1 LTAPPDEDA
10 LLRAAAAGDR
20 AALEAFVE
28 AAAPAAWALLRRLTA
43 DAATAEDALQE
54 TFVAAWQA
62 APQWRGDGPAR
73 AWLLGIAR
81 RQAARTWRRRAGEP
95 PTTDEL
101 GALAVAAG
109 WGADPEALAAR
120 AEDRARLLAA
130 LASLSPADREAITR
144 VDLEGLRPAE
154 LAAARRRGPRRPP
167 PRPPARPPAGGR
179 VSPGVALLLLALL
192 GVGALLL
199 AQALAARAARA
210 REGQPVGPL
219 PAAWAHLAGA
229 DALLWFHSPRCGP
242 CRAMRPA
249 AEALAAA
256 GRLVPVDVTADLA
269 LAQALGVR
277 ATPTTVR
284 LRAGMVVAVR
294 LGALRAAELEAL
306 AG

>member
-1 LTAPPDEDA
+1 MTAPPDEDA

-20 AALEAFVE
+20 AAFEAFVE

-54 TFVAAWQA
+54 TCVAAWQA

-95 PTTDEL
+95 PTTDAL

-130 LASLSPADREAITR
+130 LATLSPADREAITQ

-154 LAAARRRGPRRPP
+154 LAAARGEAPGAVRVRLHR
-167 PRPPARPPAGGR
+167 ARLR
-179 VSPGVALLLLALL
+179 LLA
-192 GVGALLL
+192 ALT
-199 AQALAARAARA
+199 
-210 REGQPVGPL
+210 PS
-219 PAAWAHLAGA
+219 PA
-229 DALLWFHSPRCGP
+229 
-242 CRAMRPA
+242 
-249 AEALAAA
+249 E
-256 GRLVPVDVTADLA
+256 VTD
-269 LAQALGVR
+269 G
-277 ATPTTVR
+277 
-284 LRAGMVVAVR
+284 
-294 LGALRAAELEAL
+294 
-306 AG
+306 